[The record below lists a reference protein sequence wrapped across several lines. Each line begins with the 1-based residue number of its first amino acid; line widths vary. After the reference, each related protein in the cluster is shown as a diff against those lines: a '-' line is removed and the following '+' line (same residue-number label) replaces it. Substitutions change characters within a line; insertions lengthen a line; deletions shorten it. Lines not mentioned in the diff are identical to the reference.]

1 MVSPIDLGL
10 STLDISH
17 DISTLQL
24 RSFPTVADPTRTPV
38 PAPYLDLFSL

>member
-10 STLDISH
+10 STL

>member
-10 STLDISH
+10 STLDISTL
-17 DISTLQL
+17 TLQL